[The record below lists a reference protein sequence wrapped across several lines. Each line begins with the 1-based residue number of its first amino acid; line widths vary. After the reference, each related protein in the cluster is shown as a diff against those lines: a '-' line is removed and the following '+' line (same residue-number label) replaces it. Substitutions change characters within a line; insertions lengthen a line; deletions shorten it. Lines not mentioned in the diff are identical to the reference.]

1 MLAPP
6 PPPPPP
12 RAFSAPP
19 PPEPAT
25 ATPRGG
31 GVRLFQ
37 SRVVATPTV
46 TNKQAMR
53 PAGTPRHDGMAA
65 AKEVIFGGQASWLAR
80 GSGTPRLT
88 QPPRGSRTAAAARKH
103 MRSDVDEVVFGRD
116 MDRSSGAE
124 AVADDSV
131 IRDAD
136 LADGIRPAGGK
147 PAISAKAVRGKVRA
161 RRAPLP
167 DTLRSHR
174 RSLLRTSAP
183 RRPTPRP
190 AAHPPFP
197 KALSPPEYPPSP
209 CDLPGQMINPNLEAT
224 TFSVIFSAPQQPAL
238 ALGQQA
244 ADVRQ
249 GGRGPGVPAGQGNRW
264 GQGNDPLNIDMWRS
278 KGRGSSAE
286 ALVPTGLVVGDSGA
300 NAMDSGFRSHGTLAH
315 RTEGAAP
322 QERWA
327 RERGAREEAL
337 REEGSPQQTQL
348 RKASFLE
355 ATVKRKGAPPAAA
368 QDRDGASF
376 DVAAMGSHARAA
388 VFGHPLPC
396 ERRSVDAILQ
406 GGGHDQAAPPASP
419 MRRALHGAA
428 GVRADG
434 LLGERGGSGAPQTPR
449 AAEGEREAR
458 CLPPACRPPE
468 APACRPPPACRQ
480 PATSLSPASRQPLT
494 SPAACP
500 RHRQVFDVDG
510 DATHRGHRLS
520 NGGAAAALTA
530 ALAPGSVARVVFG
543 GGGAEAAQ
551 EAAEA
556 PGSAA
561 RVAGAAGVAHDTHQG
576 QKHPSRPQL
585 IESYAQ
591 HVHSGALHAYAPDD
605 EAGTARVTNSETHAA
620 SADPVE
626 RRRERGRRQLPRQE
640 GAVSQLFT
648 ASEYPE
654 PPPQRWD
661 DSTFERRLKGD
672 VHRHHR
678 QYIEAPSRSQLR
690 QLSRA
695 VGGGGRPAERMGGP
709 RSPYNAARSK
719 SRWTAG

>member
-1 MLAPP
+1 
-6 PPPPPP
+6 
-12 RAFSAPP
+12 
-19 PPEPAT
+19 
-25 ATPRGG
+25 
-31 GVRLFQ
+31 
-37 SRVVATPTV
+37 
-46 TNKQAMR
+46 
-53 PAGTPRHDGMAA
+53 
-65 AKEVIFGGQASWLAR
+65 
-80 GSGTPRLT
+80 
-88 QPPRGSRTAAAARKH
+88 

-116 MDRSSGAE
+116 MDFSSGADA
-124 AVADDSV
+124 AVDDSV

-147 PAISAKAVRGKVRA
+147 PTISAKTVRGKVRA

-167 DTLRSHR
+167 DALRGHR
-174 RSLLRTSAP
+174 RSKLRPSPLAP
-183 RRPTPRP
+183 PRTHPYSKGAPPPGETRPHP
-190 AAHPPFP
+190 AI
-197 KALSPPEYPPSP
+197 SSP
-209 CDLPGQMINPNLEAT
+209 CDLPGQMTNPNLEAT
-224 TFSVIFSAPQQPAL
+224 AYSVIFSAPQQPSLNASIE
-238 ALGQQA
+238 QQV

-286 ALVPTGLVVGDSGA
+286 ALVPSGLVVGDSGA
-300 NAMDSGFRSHGTLAH
+300 NAVDSGFRAHGSLAH

-355 ATVKRKGAPPAAA
+355 ETVKRKGAPPAAA
-368 QDRDGASF
+368 QDRDGATF

-388 VFGHPLPC
+388 VFGHPS

-406 GGGHDQAAPPASP
+406 GGGHEQAAPPPASP
-419 MRRALHGAA
+419 MRRSLHGAA

-434 LLGERGGSGAPQTPR
+434 LLGERGGSVAGSCAPQTPR
-449 AAEGEREAR
+449 AAEGEREVR
-458 CLPPACRPPE
+458 PACRPP
-468 APACRPPPACRQ
+468 ACPPVP
-480 PATSLSPASRQPLT
+480 SLKPQ
-494 SPAACP
+494 PAACHQP
-500 RHRQVFDVDG
+500 VTTPSPACHQPPVARQVFDVDG

-543 GGGAEAAQ
+543 GGGDPAGAPHDAAEA
-551 EAAEA
+551 A

-585 IESYAQ
+585 IEAYAQ
-591 HVHSGALHAYAPDD
+591 HVHSGALHAYAADD
-605 EAGTARVTNSETHAA
+605 EAASARVTNSETHAA

-626 RRRERGRRQLPRQE
+626 RRRERGRRPMPRQE

-695 VGGGGRPAERMGGP
+695 VGGGGRPAERVSGP

-719 SRWTAG
+719 SRWPA